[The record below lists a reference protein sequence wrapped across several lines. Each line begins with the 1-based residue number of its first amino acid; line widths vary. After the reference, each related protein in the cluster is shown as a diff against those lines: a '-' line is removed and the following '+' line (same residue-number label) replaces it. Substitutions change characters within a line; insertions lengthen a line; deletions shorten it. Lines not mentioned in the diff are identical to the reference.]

1 MSLWLTT
8 EDEKRIVRARLQSCR
23 NGCQSHSIPLR
34 LQPLRGRQ
42 TSGAKAQQKVQV
54 FSAWLKPCPD
64 DGLGPSPY
72 RAENLF
78 SGEQQRGIALLA
90 VLWLAVA
97 LSAMALATSYLVRT
111 EIEAAR
117 NQIEAQQS
125 YFLARGGIEA
135 AIDSIVRSAAAPP
148 VAPETAAPRPEFLS
162 GQRWLRYE
170 FPGGR
175 CAVEVVPEN
184 AKLNINL
191 VPAEQLAALFRALGL
206 SPAES
211 ADLAA
216 AIVDWRSPRVS
227 DAGSVFDAFYAGLP
241 RPSKA
246 RHAALEHIE
255 ELLPVKGTSR
265 ELFFGRLEERPEGG
279 WRRRP
284 PLSDLLTTE
293 ATASAVN
300 PNYALYEVLLALPG
314 WDEAA
319 ATSVIAVRE
328 ATPFESWNE
337 VQSAAPFAVAA
348 GGIASL
354 TLAQGPVY
362 TLTATCSVPDSR
374 ARRSVRALVEIAPNQ
389 PLYHQ
394 IHGWWD
400 NWPFAHEPPPA
411 SQSLRAGEQAGR
423 MNSERE
429 SRGRS

>member
-1 MSLWLTT
+1 MKETGLP
-8 EDEKRIVRARLQSCR
+8 E
-23 NGCQSHSIPLR
+23 
-34 LQPLRGRQ
+34 
-42 TSGAKAQQKVQV
+42 QQK
-54 FSAWLKPCPD
+54 
-64 DGLGPSPY
+64 
-72 RAENLF
+72 
-78 SGEQQRGIALLA
+78 GIALLA
-90 VLWLAVA
+90 VLWLSVA

-135 AIDSIVRSAAAPP
+135 AIDSIARSGFAAPP
-148 VAPETAAPRPEFLS
+148 AQGEASHRPEFLA

-175 CAVEVVPEN
+175 CAVEVAPEN
-184 AKLNINL
+184 AKLNINQS
-191 VPAEQLAALFRALGL
+191 PPEQLEALFRALGL

-216 AIVDWRSPRVS
+216 AMVDWRSPRVS

-241 RPSKA
+241 RPYKA

-255 ELLPVKGTSR
+255 ELLLVKGMGR
-265 ELFFGRLEERPEGG
+265 EMFFGRLEEKPEGG

-284 PLSDLLTTE
+284 PLTDLLTTE
-293 ATASAVN
+293 ATGGAVN
-300 PNYALYEVLLALPG
+300 PNYAPLEVLLALPG

-328 ATPFESWNE
+328 ATPLESWNE
-337 VQSAAPFAVAA
+337 VQAAAPFAVAA
-348 GGIASL
+348 GGIALL

-362 TLTATCSVPDSR
+362 TLTATCSVPDSA

-394 IHGWWD
+394 ILGWWD
-400 NWPFAHEPPPA
+400 NWPFAPEPPPA
-411 SQSLRAGEQAGR
+411 LRSSQSVGGPAPTTY
-423 MNSERE
+423 SER
-429 SRGRS
+429 RNRIRS